1 MKRWFTVLFSTLWL
15 IGCQSTSALAPKT
28 ATYHSG
34 FDASSTLA
42 HFFHPPPDTPTHYSG
57 FYPLAQGSD
66 ALLAR
71 LALIESAST
80 SLELQYY
87 IFRDDETSQLLIWR
101 IFEAAERGVKVRLLL
116 DDMQNR
122 KDSAIAYLNGHPNIE
137 IRLFNPHQ
145 HRYVRMLSW
154 VTDGSRLNRR
164 MHNKSLT
171 ADGVVSIVG
180 GRNIGNEYFSFR
192 SDVEFGDFDL
202 LLYGPVV
209 EQTQV
214 QFDHYW
220 NSDFAVPMAWIHP
233 SDGALNQQDVEQW
246 RTESQI
252 EHQFSNEQYSFKA
265 LPLYRDI
272 VDQQIEL
279 YWGEAVLLYDLPEK
293 IDNGQSQLIDGLAP
307 VLADIEHSVVIVSPY
322 FVPTETGT
330 QALIEAAK
338 QGKKITILT
347 NSLASND
354 VFAVHGWYAKY
365 REKLVKGNI
374 ELWEMKAHAQAE
386 NPWSVTG
393 SSRSSLHAKVIL
405 LDKRKIFVGSMN
417 IDPRSAELNTEMAV
431 VFEHPQYVSATQQE
445 LLKQLQRS
453 AYKLEIKDDEL
464 IWRDYQTGQ
473 ILESEPDAGWLLR
486 SGAWLSGLLPIESL
500 L

>member
-1 MKRWFTVLFSTLWL
+1 MPIPPWLTFS
-15 IGCQSTSALAPKT
+15 I
-28 ATYHSG
+28 YHQI
-34 FDASSTLA
+34 
-42 HFFHPPPDTPTHYSG
+42 PPTHYSG

-80 SLELQYY
+80 SLEVQYY
-87 IFRDDETSQLLIWR
+87 IFRDDETSQLLMWR

-122 KDSAIAYLNGHPNIE
+122 KDSTIAYLDNHPNIE

-145 HRYVRMLSW
+145 HRYLRMLSW
-154 VTDGSRLNRR
+154 LTDGSRLNRR

-171 ADGVVSIVG
+171 ADGVASIVG

-202 LLYGPVV
+202 LLYGSVV

-220 NSDFAVPMAWIHP
+220 NSDFAVPMDWMHP
-233 SDGALNQQDVEQW
+233 SNDAPNQQDIEQW
-246 RTESQI
+246 STKSQI
-252 EHQFSNEQYSFKA
+252 EHQFNNEQYSFKA

-272 VDQQIEL
+272 VNQKIEF
-279 YWGEAVLLYDLPEK
+279 YWGEATLLYDMPEK
-293 IDNGQSQLIDGLAP
+293 IGNGQSQLIDGLAAL
-307 VLADIEHSVVIVSPY
+307 LADVEHSAVIISPY

-330 QALIEAAK
+330 QALIKAAK

-365 REKLVKGNI
+365 REKLIKANI
-374 ELWEMKAHAQAE
+374 ELWEMKAHAQAKS
-386 NPWSVTG
+386 PWSLTG
-393 SSRSSLHAKVIL
+393 SSRSSLHAKVML
-405 LDKRKIFVGSMN
+405 LDDHKIFVGSMN
-417 IDPRSAELNTEMAV
+417 LDPRSAELNTEMAV
-431 VFEHPQYVSATQQE
+431 VFKHPQYVSSAQQK
-445 LLKQLQRS
+445 LLKRLQHS

-464 IWRDYQTGQ
+464 IWRNHQTDQ
-473 ILESEPDAGWLLR
+473 IFKSEPDAGWLLR
-486 SGAWLSGLLPIESL
+486 IGAWLSGLLPIESL